1 MTTDR
6 LPLIAL
12 VGRPNVGKSSLF
24 TRLAR
29 KREAIVD
36 STPGVTRDRHY
47 AKVTWQEYSFILIDT
62 GGIEPLPSGKN
73 DGGKAFPKEA
83 GTGDRA
89 KVVGG
94 IQDQTWVAI
103 EEADVVLCLL
113 DGREG
118 VAAEDHRVV
127 DILRRSGKPV
137 FFVVNK
143 VDSPEQ
149 EDKFVPQFYEL
160 GVEELW
166 PISCSHGFGINTL
179 MPALVEK
186 MAFPEESGDLPE
198 NTVGIACI
206 GRPNVGK
213 SSLINRL
220 LGEQRMIVSSVPGTT
235 RDSVDTLLE
244 KDGNAYLLIDTAGI
258 RRRGKI
264 RENNLERFSVMRALS
279 ALERCDLALFLI
291 DAGEGITEQDTKII
305 GYAME
310 RGRACLVLI
319 NKWDLV
325 RGDKKKQK
333 WIMDEVAMAT
343 RFIGYAPTM
352 TISALTGLRIP
363 KIFKIVD
370 EVGSQYSTRINTGML
385 NRIFEVAILKNEPSL
400 HRGRRLKFYYAT
412 QVSTKPPTFVCFVNY
427 PDAVHFSYKRYLI
440 NQVRAETGLD
450 STPLRLIFRQRK
462 GRPKGAGKQ
471 KAEARGTED
480 RGQRTKPQNSRKPK
494 GRNTR
499 GRKTKGRKQK

>member
-24 TRLAR
+24 NRLAR

-83 GTGDRA
+83 ATDDRA
-89 KVVGG
+89 TVVGG
-94 IQDQTWVAI
+94 IQDQTWQAI
-103 EEADVVLCLL
+103 EEADVVICLL

-149 EDKFVPQFYEL
+149 EDRLVPQFYEL

-166 PISCSHGFGINTL
+166 PISASHGFGINTL
-179 MPALVEK
+179 MPALAEK
-186 MAFPEESGDLPE
+186 MVFPEEVGDLPE
-198 NTVGIACI
+198 NTVAIACI

-213 SSLINRL
+213 SSLVNRL
-220 LGEQRMIVSSVPGTT
+220 LGEQRMIVSKVPGTT

-244 KDGNAYLLIDTAGI
+244 KDGGAYLLIDTAGI

-279 ALERCDLALFLI
+279 ALERCDLALLMI
-291 DAGEGITEQDTKII
+291 DAGEGITEQDTKVI
-305 GYAME
+305 GYAVE

-352 TISALTGLRIP
+352 TISALTGAGTKKLFPVINEVYKQFSLKFTTNRINRVLQ
-363 KIFKIVD
+363 KAVD
-370 EVGSQYSTRINTGML
+370 EHS
-385 NRIFEVAILKNEPSL
+385 PSL
-400 HRGRRLKFYYAT
+400 HRGHRIKFYYAT
-412 QVSTKPPTFVCFVNY
+412 QVATRPPTFIVFVNY
-427 PDAVHFSYKRYLI
+427 PKGVHFSYYRFLI
-440 NQVRAETGLD
+440 NSFREGLGLD
-450 STPLRLIFRQRK
+450 KTPLKLRLKERQRK
-462 GRPKGAGKQ
+462 KYG
-471 KAEARGTED
+471 
-480 RGQRTKPQNSRKPK
+480 
-494 GRNTR
+494 
-499 GRKTKGRKQK
+499 